1 MNCKKSRGQLTR
13 LGEWQMAKRLP
24 PEATSDITIQKW
36 KKSKTEEIRIVL
48 SQFKGRNYVSLRVWY
63 YDPEAGDYRPGRT
76 GLNLETRHIKN
87 ICKGMKNARKKA
99 ASLGYAIEDD
109 H

>member
-1 MNCKKSRGQLTR
+1 
-13 LGEWQMAKRLP
+13 MAKRLP
-24 PEATSDITIQKW
+24 PKATSDITIKKW

-48 SQFKGRNYVSLRVWY
+48 RVWY
-63 YDPEAGDYRPGRT
+63 YDPEAGDYKPGKT
-76 GLNLETRHIKN
+76 GLNLETRHFKN
-87 ICKGMKNARKKA
+87 ICKGIKNARKRA